1 MVEGR
6 NVQIAGSTLF
16 GSGTEELSLVTA
28 DGLTLRDSVIT
39 DCTEQ
44 FSTISNSRDVI
55 YERVEI
61 VGNHGDLLRGFA
73 VYRSTLTL
81 IDSVIADNHPLSWA
95 HGEERGPND
104 SYDLLFAIDIDFD
117 FGTWFVDN
125 PRPVEPGRQASEVVL
140 RRTSVD
146 GEIVDRTL

>member
-1 MVEGR
+1 MLVLSRRPGEKIVIG
-6 NVQIAGSTLF
+6 NEVVIEVVSI
-16 GSGTEELSLVTA
+16 SG
-28 DGLTLRDSVIT
+28 DGVRLGIR
-39 DCTEQ
+39 
-44 FSTISNSRDVI
+44 
-55 YERVEI
+55 
-61 VGNHGDLLRGFA
+61 A
-73 VYRSTLTL
+73 PYRSTLTL

-125 PRPVEPGRQASEVVL
+125 PRPVEPSRQASEMVL
-140 RRTSVD
+140 RRTSFD